1 MANLN
6 SIHEV
11 IALSKNKFEWIV
23 EKRIDLLEPA
33 LHPNSLVKIGDT
45 NCFNK
50 WDFLGKIV
58 EDNNL
63 LMGVIINKSSPK
75 VMKGSAVIWGEGIFD
90 LNNNGKVEKNQ
101 SDYTEVYFKVDG
113 FWKIVFLSID

>member
-11 IALSKNKFEWIV
+11 VALSKNKFEWIV
-23 EKRIDLLEPA
+23 DKRIDLLESA
-33 LHPNSLVKIGDT
+33 LHSNCMIKIGDD
-45 NCFNK
+45 NCFGK
-50 WDFLGKIV
+50 WDFLQKIV

-63 LMGVIINKSSPK
+63 FVGVEINKSSPK

-90 LNNNGKVEKNQ
+90 LNNNGRVEKNL